1 MVAAEQ
7 DEVEVDW
14 CPGCE
19 GVWLDAG
26 ELELLFGTAE
36 RVAQWLSADLPAAA
50 SAEKPRRCPI
60 CGTKMA
66 KVVARGAAQ
75 IVCDRCPRG
84 HGLWFDRGELAV
96 MLEHGHPAP
105 GGEEVTAWLRS
116 LFRGQFRLDGKGKRQ
131 WSP

>member
-1 MVAAEQ
+1 MKAMKCPVDGKAMLVAEH

-19 GVWLDAG
+19 GVWLDAA
-26 ELELLFGTAE
+26 ELTLLFGAHD
-36 RVAQWLSADLPAAA
+36 RMAQWLSAELPAAA

-66 KVVARGAAQ
+66 KGAARGAAE

-84 HGLWFDRGELAV
+84 HGWWFDRGELAIL
-96 MLEHGHPAP
+96 LERGHPAP
-105 GGEEVTAWLRS
+105 GGEEVTAWLRAV
-116 LFRGQFRLDGKGKRQ
+116 FHG
-131 WSP
+131 